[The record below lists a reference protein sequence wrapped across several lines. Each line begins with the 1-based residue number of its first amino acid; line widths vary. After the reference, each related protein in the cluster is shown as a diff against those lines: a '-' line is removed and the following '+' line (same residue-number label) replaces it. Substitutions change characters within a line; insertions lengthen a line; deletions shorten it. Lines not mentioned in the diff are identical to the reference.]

1 MKNIRYI
8 LPILVFFLT
17 VNVFSQKRIK
27 HDPDK
32 IKNYKIAY
40 ITDKL
45 GLTEKEAEKF
55 WPVYNAHEKKMS
67 ELRKEE
73 SAKVWKLIRSKD
85 EISDLSEAEA
95 KNVITSMMAMQ
106 EKYHKVN
113 KEYAQKLKSILSYKK
128 ILQLKVAE
136 RGFKRQLFEK
146 LRKQRKR
153 VRKEE

>member
-8 LPILVFFLT
+8 IPILVFFLT
-17 VNVFSQKRIK
+17 VNAYSQRRSK

-32 IKNYKIAY
+32 IRAYKIAY

-45 GLTEKEAEKF
+45 NLSEEEAKKF
-55 WPVYNAHEKKMS
+55 WPVYNAHEKKVS

-73 SAKVWKLIRSKD
+73 STKIWRMIRSKD
-85 EISDLSEAEA
+85 QISELSEADA
-95 KNVITSMMAMQ
+95 KTVITSMMAIQ

-113 KEYAQKLKSILSYKK
+113 KEYAQKLKSIFTYKK
-128 ILQLKVAE
+128 ILLLKVAE
-136 RGFKRQLFEK
+136 RGFKRELFEK

-153 VRKEE
+153 VKKE